1 MQRNRTLL
9 ASLTV
14 LGVTLLS
21 ACGGAV
27 TDEYVIENDPGHVKH
42 IEGSDLGRV
51 FLTPDAA
58 TRLGIETAA
67 VTTSGRQLTVPRTA
81 VFVDPEGVWWVY
93 TNPPPAP
100 VRQARGVRIAREG
113 DDRAF
118 RGPAHPQSTDV
129 VTVGVAELYGVEAEV
144 GH

>member
-1 MQRNRTLL
+1 MQPNRTLL

-51 FLTPDAA
+51 FLTPAAA

-67 VTTSGRQLTVPRTA
+67 VATAGRRLTVPRTA
-81 VFVDPEGVWWVY
+81 VFVDAEGVWWVY
-93 TNPPPAP
+93 TNPHPHQF
-100 VRQARGVRIAREG
+100 VRHEVRIAHER

-118 RGPAHPQSTDV
+118 LRFGPSAGTDV

>member
-1 MQRNRTLL
+1 M
-9 ASLTV
+9 
-14 LGVTLLS
+14 
-21 ACGGAV
+21 
-27 TDEYVIENDPGHVKH
+27 TDEYVIENDPGHVEH

-93 TNPPPAP
+93 TNPRPHQF
-100 VRQARGVRIAREG
+100 VRHEVRIAREG
-113 DDRAF
+113 DDRASEVRPIRRHR
-118 RGPAHPQSTDV
+118 RGHRRRRGAVRSRS
-129 VTVGVAELYGVEAEV
+129 EV

>member
-9 ASLTV
+9 TSLTV

-27 TDEYVIENDPGHVKH
+27 TDEYVIENDPGHVEH

-58 TRLGIETAA
+58 TRLGIETAE

-93 TNPPPAP
+93 TSPRPHQF
-100 VRQARGVRIAREG
+100 VRHEVRIAREG

-118 RGPAHPQSTDV
+118 LRSGPSAGTDV